1 MKKQWKNIGRKAV
14 CVIMA
19 IAMVLTLGV
28 VGTPDTVKADTL
40 AGSATVINDNYPWGK
55 DMSGDG
61 VTLEAPVI
69 GGTSYQWQVSDEQ
82 NGTFENLSSDVIAT
96 TGSAITFGTELS
108 AEDGKWYRCET
119 DGNASEAVQLLHCT
133 NNRMNEITVLNNYT
147 YGSNWYISNGEMAYT
162 VVSSNGTYTNFDV
175 MGKYQKDGTDY
186 WMNSAFS
193 DGWQL
198 FTSTE
203 ERPEAT
209 SGCPYLQ
216 VGNAKLKALRV
227 HFDQNN
233 KSNVYVEA
241 DLADTEKSFAFGSDV
256 MLGTSVV
263 TRDRFNPDQAA
274 LGYSNEKGR
283 EWIRMIGAPEPY
295 EDTDPAL
302 VLEYTTSPSCFWL
315 GNFSG
320 RMIWESNAQYP
331 TEVRGLDSGMTTSY
345 MNLESG
351 STVKFVFGV
360 GTVADTGALEVK
372 SSVDYENEA
381 LTDLDAGKVYQIKVD
396 DEVYKVKAS
405 DNGTVALVG
414 TDLEGKSYD
423 FTGKTLEI
431 TLINEETGKAES
443 DPATVEVTKRPQ
455 APEKQDEKVI
465 EVAKDAISIPAKEGE
480 EYSIDGGKT
489 WKKADFTGYV
499 VFENLTDTVT
509 LLVRKAATDTEPAS
523 EPSESAIIQV
533 NGSGALKT
541 KYAVTGNV
549 KNNTGSGNF
558 ANVKVALK
566 QGNETIEETTC
577 DENGSF
583 TFKKYVPAGVYNI
596 VITDE
601 NGKVVTQMVTV
612 SDQDVTLNDIAL
624 PVNGV
629 ESAVKVK
636 GTDNEVSKNSPI
648 KVEKIVVGQLDK
660 LAEEQKISEKYSNAI
675 AFKVEMQVEAK
686 KADADAQTKEA
697 AAAIEQKT
705 AGSKLDYVDMQLVP
719 YVNNIQQERI
729 ADANMVLPI
738 VLPYDLTNKE
748 NVKVVRY
755 HENEAAVFTEYETM
769 PAQGTA
775 EDAHFYIDRENSLIY
790 IYARYFSTYAIAY
803 TTAGNGNGSNGN
815 SSSGNTVIP
824 AKTNQEILALAK
836 TSAQQTL
843 NQQKV
848 TNATTKEEI
857 AQAVEKA
864 LAAENGTKN
873 VSAEVLSF
881 TKVASTTEKEGS
893 ISGTIKLTINGVTE
907 EVPFSYTI
915 AKLPKE
921 SSAENSEKR
930 TFSYMIATASSA
942 KVGNRQVGMSWK
954 KVEGADG
961 YEVYASTC
969 DGKNNFKRVADTKK
983 LSYTH
988 KKLSNSKAY
997 KYYIR
1002 AYKLVNGKKVYLKK
1016 TVTIHVALKE
1026 QKYTNAK
1033 AVTLSKKSYE
1043 LKAGQ
1048 KVQIKAKTVKENAKK
1063 KLLTHTAEFRYYTDN
1078 SEIAVVSKNG
1088 KITAKK
1094 AGTCTIYVMANNGVY
1109 NTVKVTVK

>member
-1 MKKQWKNIGRKAV
+1 
-14 CVIMA
+14 
-19 IAMVLTLGV
+19 
-28 VGTPDTVKADTL
+28 
-40 AGSATVINDNYPWGK
+40 
-55 DMSGDG
+55 
-61 VTLEAPVI
+61 
-69 GGTSYQWQVSDEQ
+69 
-82 NGTFENLSSDVIAT
+82 
-96 TGSAITFGTELS
+96 
-108 AEDGKWYRCET
+108 
-119 DGNASEAVQLLHCT
+119 
-133 NNRMNEITVLNNYT
+133 
-147 YGSNWYISNGEMAYT
+147 
-162 VVSSNGTYTNFDV
+162 
-175 MGKYQKDGTDY
+175 
-186 WMNSAFS
+186 
-193 DGWQL
+193 
-198 FTSTE
+198 
-203 ERPEAT
+203 
-209 SGCPYLQ
+209 
-216 VGNAKLKALRV
+216 
-227 HFDQNN
+227 
-233 KSNVYVEA
+233 
-241 DLADTEKSFAFGSDV
+241 
-256 MLGTSVV
+256 
-263 TRDRFNPDQAA
+263 
-274 LGYSNEKGR
+274 
-283 EWIRMIGAPEPY
+283 
-295 EDTDPAL
+295 
-302 VLEYTTSPSCFWL
+302 
-315 GNFSG
+315 
-320 RMIWESNAQYP
+320 
-331 TEVRGLDSGMTTSY
+331 
-345 MNLESG
+345 
-351 STVKFVFGV
+351 
-360 GTVADTGALEVK
+360 
-372 SSVDYENEA
+372 
-381 LTDLDAGKVYQIKVD
+381 
-396 DEVYKVKAS
+396 
-405 DNGTVALVG
+405 
-414 TDLEGKSYD
+414 
-423 FTGKTLEI
+423 
-431 TLINEETGKAES
+431 
-443 DPATVEVTKRPQ
+443 
-455 APEKQDEKVI
+455 
-465 EVAKDAISIPAKEGE
+465 
-480 EYSIDGGKT
+480 
-489 WKKADFTGYV
+489 
-499 VFENLTDTVT
+499 
-509 LLVRKAATDTEPAS
+509 
-523 EPSESAIIQV
+523 
-533 NGSGALKT
+533 
-541 KYAVTGNV
+541 
-549 KNNTGSGNF
+549 
-558 ANVKVALK
+558 
-566 QGNETIEETTC
+566 
-577 DENGSF
+577 
-583 TFKKYVPAGVYNI
+583 
-596 VITDE
+596 
-601 NGKVVTQMVTV
+601 
-612 SDQDVTLNDIAL
+612 
-624 PVNGV
+624 
-629 ESAVKVK
+629 
-636 GTDNEVSKNSPI
+636 
-648 KVEKIVVGQLDK
+648 
-660 LAEEQKISEKYSNAI
+660 
-675 AFKVEMQVEAK
+675 
-686 KADADAQTKEA
+686 
-697 AAAIEQKT
+697 
-705 AGSKLDYVDMQLVP
+705 
-719 YVNNIQQERI
+719 
-729 ADANMVLPI
+729 
-738 VLPYDLTNKE
+738 
-748 NVKVVRY
+748 
-755 HENEAAVFTEYETM
+755 M